1 MAEESEILNFFDIR
15 IEHFPDRSAR
25 WLFQDKENV
34 RGLVEIVAGELVELI
49 DFNQLSQI
57 NRSFIPDNLREQE
70 SDLVFSVPLRSESE
84 TDELLIY
91 ILIEHQSTVDST
103 MGFRVLFYMIQ
114 IWDSQRREWESNNVP
129 KSQWRFRSILPIL
142 FYTGEQRWNT
152 PLTLNAIMDIPD
164 MFSRF
169 VPTFDILFLSVK
181 ETDESDLMKT
191 DQPLGWLL
199 TVLQKEHSDKEV
211 LRTALIEAM
220 SHINTLGEEQA
231 QQRRRAISYLLLLIL
246 HRRPAE
252 EHEELSI
259 LVDQHIEQPSDR
271 EEVGIM
277 AQTMAEHL
285 IERGKAQGL
294 EQGKAQ
300 GLEQGLEQGKAQGLE
315 QGIEQ
320 GETRAKQ
327 EALLKLIRFQFDSVP
342 ESVINQITLI
352 QSLSRLD
359 ALFEQVLTAQ
369 TLDEIDW
376 QIYDG

>member
-1 MAEESEILNFFDIR
+1 MAEEAEILNFFDIR

-34 RGLVEIVAGELVELI
+34 RGLLEIVASELVESI
-49 DFNQLSQI
+49 DFSQLSQI

-103 MGFRVLFYMIQ
+103 MGFRVLFYMVQ
-114 IWDSQRREWESNNVP
+114 IWDSQRREWESDNVP
-129 KSQWRFRSILPIL
+129 KSQWRFRSVLPIV

-164 MFSRF
+164 LFSRF

-181 ETDESDLMKT
+181 DSDEADLTKSDH
-191 DQPLGWLL
+191 PFGWLL
-199 TVLQKEHSDKEV
+199 TVLQKEHANKEV
-211 LRTALIEAM
+211 IRTALIEAM
-220 SHINTLGEEQA
+220 SQINALGEEQA

-246 HRRPAE
+246 HRRPTE

-277 AQTMAEHL
+277 AQTMAEYL
-285 IERGKAQGL
+285 IEH
-294 EQGKAQ
+294 
-300 GLEQGLEQGKAQGLE
+300 
-315 QGIEQ
+315 GIEQ

-327 EALLKLIRFQFDSVP
+327 ETLLKLIRFRFDSVP
-342 ESVINQITLI
+342 ESVTNQITSI
-352 QSLSRLD
+352 QSHSRLD
-359 ALFEQVLTAQ
+359 SLFERVLTAQ

-376 QIYDG
+376 QNRDG

>member
-1 MAEESEILNFFDIR
+1 MAEETEILNFFDIR

-49 DFNQLSQI
+49 DFSQLSQI

-70 SDLVFSVPLRSESE
+70 SDLVFSVPLQSESE
-84 TDELLIY
+84 ADELLIY

-103 MGFRVLFYMIQ
+103 MGFRVLFYMTQ
-114 IWDSQRREWESNNVP
+114 IWDSQRREWESDNVP
-129 KSQWRFRSILPIL
+129 KGQWRFRPILPIL
-142 FYTGEQRWNT
+142 FYTGEQRWHT
-152 PLTLNAIMDIPD
+152 PLTLNVIMDIPD

-181 ETDESDLMKT
+181 ETDESDLTKS
-191 DQPLGWLL
+191 DHPLGWLL
-199 TVLQKEHSDKEV
+199 TVLQKEHANKEAI
-211 LRTALIEAM
+211 RTAPIEAM

-231 QQRRRAISYLLLLIL
+231 QQRRRAISYLLLLTL
-246 HRRPAE
+246 HRRPAD
-252 EHEELSI
+252 EHAELST
-259 LVDQHIEQPSDR
+259 LVDQQIEQPSDR

-285 IERGKAQGL
+285 IE
-294 EQGKAQ
+294 
-300 GLEQGLEQGKAQGLE
+300 
-315 QGIEQ
+315 Q

-327 EALLKLIRFQFDSVP
+327 EALLKLIRFQFESVP
-342 ESVINQITLI
+342 ESVTNEITLI
-352 QSLSRLD
+352 QSLARLD
-359 ALFEQVLTAQ
+359 SLFERVLNAQ

-376 QIYDG
+376 QNRDG

>member
-1 MAEESEILNFFDIR
+1 MVEEADILNFFDIR

-25 WLFQDKENV
+25 WLFQDRENV
-34 RGLVEIVAGELVELI
+34 RGLLEIVAGELVELI
-49 DFNQLSQI
+49 DFSQLSQI

-114 IWDSQRREWESNNVP
+114 IWDSQRREWESANVP
-129 KSQWRFRSILPIL
+129 KSQWRFRSVLPIV
-142 FYTGEQRWNT
+142 FYTGDQRWNT

-169 VPTFDILFLSVK
+169 VPTFDILFLNVK
-181 ETDESDLMKT
+181 ETDEADLTKSDH
-191 DQPLGWLL
+191 PLGWLL
-199 TVLQKEHSDKEV
+199 TVLQKEHANKEV
-211 LRTALIEAM
+211 IRTALIEAM

-252 EHEELSI
+252 EHEELST

-271 EEVGIM
+271 EEVGSM

-285 IERGKAQGL
+285 IEH
-294 EQGKAQ
+294 
-300 GLEQGLEQGKAQGLE
+300 
-315 QGIEQ
+315 GIEQ

-327 EALLKLIRFQFDSVP
+327 EALLKLIRFQFESVP
-342 ESVINQITLI
+342 ESVTNQITLI
-352 QSLSRLD
+352 QSHSRLD
-359 ALFEQVLTAQ
+359 SLFERVLTAQ

-376 QIYDG
+376 QNRGG

>member
-1 MAEESEILNFFDIR
+1 MAEETEILNFFDIR

-49 DFNQLSQI
+49 DFSQLSQI

-70 SDLVFSVPLRSESE
+70 SDLVFSVPLQSESE
-84 TDELLIY
+84 TDKLLIY

-103 MGFRVLFYMIQ
+103 MGFRVLFYMTQ
-114 IWDSQRREWESNNVP
+114 IWDSQRREWESDNVP

-142 FYTGEQRWNT
+142 FYTGEQRWHT

-181 ETDESDLMKT
+181 ETDESDLTKS
-191 DQPLGWLL
+191 DHPLGWLL
-199 TVLQKEHSDKEV
+199 TVLQKEHANKEAI
-211 LRTALIEAM
+211 RTALIEAM

-246 HRRPAE
+246 HRRPAD
-252 EHEELSI
+252 EHAELST
-259 LVDQHIEQPSDR
+259 LVDQQIEQPSDR

-285 IERGKAQGL
+285 IE
-294 EQGKAQ
+294 
-300 GLEQGLEQGKAQGLE
+300 
-315 QGIEQ
+315 Q

-327 EALLKLIRFQFDSVP
+327 EALLKLIRFQFESVP
-342 ESVINQITLI
+342 ESVTNEITLI
-352 QSLSRLD
+352 QSLARLD
-359 ALFEQVLTAQ
+359 SLFERVLNAQ

-376 QIYDG
+376 